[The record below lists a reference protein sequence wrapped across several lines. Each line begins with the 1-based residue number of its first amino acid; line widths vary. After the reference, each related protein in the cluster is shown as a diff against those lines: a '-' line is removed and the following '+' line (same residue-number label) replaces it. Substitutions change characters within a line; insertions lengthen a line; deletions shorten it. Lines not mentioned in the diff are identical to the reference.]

1 MLSSQLTAP
10 PTDADPSQAQAFA
23 EVCALDTIQ
32 QEMERLSGGTRRL
45 AVRLRLDLDPQ
56 WLWAVLT
63 DYDSLSRF
71 IPNLQSSRLLWRR
84 ANVVGL
90 EQEGAQTF
98 MGMRFKARVQLELTE
113 HIEERRLSFVMAK
126 GDFRR
131 FEGTWQIGAE
141 AGATTLLYELTVQ
154 GCVGMPIG
162 LIEQRLREDLAAN
175 LRAVQRVAD
184 ALGGVEVDVP
194 KRMVYSDNSQ
204 GLYIDLYPGRQLLKG
219 EALEGF
225 LRYRHDEHGDL
236 GRMDRQKLV
245 LAEIFRKLASPS
257 SLPQLPQL
265 MAIAGDD
272 VKTDLSLLE
281 LGQLITAMAGT
292 KLSTNQIPGRLFWHN
307 DLSYW
312 MPDSN
317 THYPSG
323 SEVSAAEN
331 GGV

>member
-10 PTDADPSQAQAFA
+10 PPDADPSQAQAFA

-32 QEMERLSGGTRRL
+32 QEMERLPGGTRRL

-56 WLWAVLT
+56 WIWAVLT

-113 HIEERRLSFVMAK
+113 HLEERRLSFVMAK

-162 LIEQRLREDLAAN
+162 LIEQRLREDLAAK
-175 LRAVQRVAD
+175 LRAVQR
-184 ALGGVEVDVP
+184 
-194 KRMVYSDNSQ
+194 
-204 GLYIDLYPGRQLLKG
+204 
-219 EALEGF
+219 EAQRRAATLETS
-225 LRYRHDEHGDL
+225 
-236 GRMDRQKLV
+236 V
-245 LAEIFRKLASPS
+245 
-257 SLPQLPQL
+257 
-265 MAIAGDD
+265 
-272 VKTDLSLLE
+272 
-281 LGQLITAMAGT
+281 
-292 KLSTNQIPGRLFWHN
+292 
-307 DLSYW
+307 
-312 MPDSN
+312 
-317 THYPSG
+317 
-323 SEVSAAEN
+323 
-331 GGV
+331 

>member
-1 MLSSQLTAP
+1 MLSSQLTATP
-10 PTDADPSQAQAFA
+10 KGAESQQVDA
-23 EVCALDTIQ
+23 CALDTIQ
-32 QEMERLSGGTRRL
+32 QEMERLPGGTRRL
-45 AVRLRLDLDPQ
+45 AVRLRLALDPQ

-113 HIEERRLSFVMAK
+113 HLEERRLSFVMAK

-175 LRAVQRVAD
+175 LRAVQ
-184 ALGGVEVDVP
+184 
-194 KRMVYSDNSQ
+194 Q
-204 GLYIDLYPGRQLLKG
+204 
-219 EALEGF
+219 EAQRRSASLE
-225 LRYRHDEHGDL
+225 
-236 GRMDRQKLV
+236 
-245 LAEIFRKLASPS
+245 A
-257 SLPQLPQL
+257 
-265 MAIAGDD
+265 AI
-272 VKTDLSLLE
+272 
-281 LGQLITAMAGT
+281 
-292 KLSTNQIPGRLFWHN
+292 
-307 DLSYW
+307 
-312 MPDSN
+312 
-317 THYPSG
+317 
-323 SEVSAAEN
+323 
-331 GGV
+331 